1 MLALIAAVAL
11 NSNAP
16 AAPKPHPY
24 TVQDQVTMRRVLDFE
39 PSPDGSR
46 VAYVLRT
53 TDLEANRGRTDLWL
67 VNADG
72 SGNRQLTTHPDSDT
86 DPQWSPDGKV
96 LWFLSTRSGSS
107 QVHKLSA
114 EGGEAVQVTK
124 LPLDVNAYEL
134 SRDGSQL
141 AVALDVFPDCTELDC
156 TTKRLDE
163 AKKKKS
169 TGQLYEQL
177 FVRHWDT
184 WGDGRRTHLFVM
196 PSAGGDKAVDVMKKM
211 NADCPTK
218 PFGGGEDF
226 TWAPDGK
233 SLVFSARDVGK
244 EEAWST
250 DFDLFQTPA
259 DGKGAPKKLTTNKA
273 WDAAPAF
280 SPDGKWLGYTAHS
293 RPGYESDKMSVI
305 VREWATGKEKNLS
318 LEGKWDHSAGAIAWS
333 GDSKTLGVVA
343 EETGQ
348 SGLFAA
354 DVASAQFQKVYV
366 KGTMASAKPL
376 GQTGSWVASVD
387 SLKRPV
393 DLFVIADEG
402 RTARELTQANA
413 EALAQ
418 IKLGD
423 YEQFSFAG
431 AGGDKVYGYV
441 VKPVDFDA
449 KKKYPLA
456 FLIHGGPQGSFG
468 DHFHYRWNP
477 QAYAGHGYVA
487 VMIDFHGSTG
497 YGQAFTDAIRLDWGG
512 KPLEDL
518 QKGLQAALEKYPFI
532 DKGRMCA
539 LGASYGGFMVN
550 WIAGNWNDQFKCL
563 VNHDGN
569 LDERFAYFD
578 TEELWFPEW
587 DHGGLPWEK
596 PEGFAKHN
604 PIDHVAKWKL
614 PMLVVHGGKDYRVV
628 DTQGLATFNVLQRRG
643 IPSKLLYFPDENHW
657 VLKPAN
663 SVLWHETV
671 LGWLDQWTA
680 VGAKK

>member
-11 NSNAP
+11 NGNAP

-39 PSPDGSR
+39 PSPDGTR

-53 TDLEANRGRTDLWL
+53 TDLDANRGRTDLWL

-72 SGNRQLTTHPDSDT
+72 TGNRQLTTHPDGDT
-86 DPQWSPDGKV
+86 DPQWSSDGKAIY
-96 LWFLSTRSGSS
+96 FLSSRSGMS
-107 QVHKLSA
+107 QVHKLSV

-124 LPLDVNAYEL
+124 LPLDVNAFEL
-134 SRDGSQL
+134 SRDGAQL

-163 AKKKKS
+163 LKKKKS
-169 TGQLYEQL
+169 TGQLYDSL

-184 WGDGRRTHLFVM
+184 WKDGRRTHLFVM
-196 PSAGGDKAVDVMKKM
+196 PAAGGDKAVDVMKKM

-233 SLVFSARDVGK
+233 SLVFSARDAGR

-250 DFDLFQTPA
+250 DFDLFQTAA
-259 DGKGAPKKLTTNKA
+259 DGKTPPKKLTTTNKA

-280 SPDGKWLGYTAHS
+280 SPDGKWLAYTAHS
-293 RPGYESDKMSVI
+293 RPGYESDKMSVM
-305 VREWATGKEKNLS
+305 VREWPSGREKNLS
-318 LEGKWDHSAGAIAWS
+318 LEGKWDHSAGSIAWS
-333 GDSKTLGVVA
+333 HDSKTLGVVA
-343 EETGQ
+343 QETGQ
-348 SGLFAA
+348 SGLFTV
-354 DVASAQFQKVYV
+354 DVATAQFQKVYL
-366 KGTMASAKPL
+366 KGTMGHANPL
-376 GQTGSWVASVD
+376 GTTGNWAVSLD

-413 EALAQ
+413 EALSL

-477 QAYAGHGYVA
+477 QTYAGRGYAA

-497 YGQAFTDAIRLDWGG
+497 YGQAFTDSIRLDWGG

-518 QKGLQAALEKYPFI
+518 QKGLAAALEKYPFI

-550 WIAGNWNDQFKCL
+550 WIAGNWNDSFKCL

-587 DHGGLPWEK
+587 DHGGVPWEK
-596 PEGFAKHN
+596 PEGYQKHN

-614 PMLVVHGGKDYRVV
+614 PMLVIHGGRDYRVV
-628 DTQGLATFNVLQRRG
+628 DTQGIGTFNVLQRRG
-643 IPSKLLYFPDENHW
+643 IPSKFLYFPDENHW

-663 SVLWHETV
+663 SVLWHDTV

-680 VGAKK
+680 AKK

>member
-11 NSNAP
+11 AAAAP
-16 AAPKPHPY
+16 AAPKAEKPHAY
-24 TVQDQVTMRRVLDFE
+24 TINDQVTMRRVLDWE
-39 PSPDGSR
+39 PSPDGTK
-46 VAYVLRT
+46 VAYTLRT
-53 TDLEANRGRTDLWL
+53 TDLDANRGRTDLWV

-72 SGNRQLTTHPDSDT
+72 TGNRQLTTHPDGDT
-86 DPQWSPDGKV
+86 DPQWSADGKV

-107 QVHKLSA
+107 QVHKLSV

-134 SRDGSQL
+134 SRDGAWL
-141 AVALDVFPDCTELDC
+141 AVGLDVFPDCTELEC

-163 AKKKKS
+163 LKKKKS
-169 TGQLYEQL
+169 SGQLYDSL

-196 PSAGGDKAVDVMKKM
+196 PATGGDKATDVMKKM

-233 SLVFSARDVGK
+233 SLVFSARDVGR

-250 DFDLFQTPA
+250 DFDLFQTAA
-259 DGKGAPKKLTTNKA
+259 DGKSAPKKLTTANKA
-273 WDAAPAF
+273 WDAAPVF
-280 SPDGKWLGYTAHS
+280 SPDGKWLAYTAHS
-293 RPGYESDKMSVI
+293 RPGYESDKMSLL
-305 VREWATGKEKNLS
+305 VREWASGREKNLS
-318 LEGKWDHSAGAIAWS
+318 TDGKWDHSAGSIAWS
-333 GDSKTLGVVA
+333 PDSKTIGVVA
-343 EETGQ
+343 EDTGQ
-348 SGLFAA
+348 SGLFLA
-354 DVASAQFQKVYV
+354 DVATAQFKTVYL
-366 KGTMASAKPL
+366 KGSMGHARPL
-376 GQTGSWVASVD
+376 GQTGAWVASLD

-402 RTARELTQANA
+402 KTVKELTQVNA
-413 EALAQ
+413 EALQ
-418 IKLGD
+418 LIKLGD

-497 YGQAFTDAIRLDWGG
+497 YGQAFTDAIRQDWGG

-518 QKGLQAALEKYPFI
+518 QKGLAAALEKYPFI

-569 LDERFAYFD
+569 LDERFAYYD

-596 PEGFAKHN
+596 PEGYTKHN
-604 PIDHVAKWKL
+604 PVEHVAKWKL

-628 DTQGLATFNVLQRRG
+628 DTQGIGTFNVLQRRG
-643 IPSKLLYFPDENHW
+643 IPSKFLYFPDENHW

-663 SVLWHETV
+663 SILWHETV
-671 LGWLDQWTA
+671 LAWLDQWT
-680 VGAKK
+680 KK